1 MRYGKN
7 VGSQKSSFIKYS
19 KFLWKK
25 EFTFNKT
32 IWQNPTLF
40 SFTSL

>member
-19 KFLWKK
+19 KVSMK
-25 EFTFNKT
+25 ER
-32 IWQNPTLF
+32 IHL
-40 SFTSL
+40 